1 LSTDLTE
8 EQKPELE
15 TAAHSTG
22 SGLIGRARQTEVW
35 RSVFRHPP
43 LNSPRGRAL
52 QSFSNVFLHLYPVK
66 VPVRVLRWRY
76 SLRLGFIAI
85 VLFTVLVVT
94 GVYLMFFYSPTP
106 AAAYVD
112 MVQLKTGI
120 GFGQLVRNVHRWS
133 AHLMVLVVVV
143 HLVRVFYAGAYKR
156 PRQFNWV
163 LGMAL
168 LLITLGFSFTG
179 YLLPWDQ
186 LSYWAV
192 TVGTNMVNYVPLV
205 GTYVR
210 DILLGGK
217 QISGATLQRFYAL
230 HVAILP
236 LSLTLILPVHIWRV
250 RKDGFAVER
259 GSTGALDPKAC
270 PGRKASTAALATATQ
285 NGDGDGRRV
294 RLLGVVDRESVT
306 QEEQVTD
313 DTVFAWPHL
322 MVRHVVATLGVC
334 ATVLALGVW
343 FQAPL
348 KDIAN
353 PNLTPEPAKAP
364 WYFEGLQ
371 ELLSRFNPLVAG
383 ILLPGAAVMSLL
395 ALPYIDRNPATEAR
409 NRKVAISLFSL
420 FLGLAVVL
428 TVIGFAFRGPG
439 WQWQWPWK
447 HSYIEW

>member
-1 LSTDLTE
+1 MSTDLTE
-8 EQKPELE
+8 QKPDQKAEQAPELE

-22 SGLIGRARQTEVW
+22 WVDRASAPDGGVAVGVPPPAPQLATRTGVAVVLQRLPAPVPGEGAGPGAEV
-35 RSVFRHPP
+35 
-43 LNSPRGRAL
+43 A
-52 QSFSNVFLHLYPVK
+52 
-66 VPVRVLRWRY
+66 VL
-76 SLRLGFIAI
+76 LRLGFIAI

-106 AAAYVD
+106 AAAYGD

-163 LGMAL
+163 LGIAL

-205 GTYVR
+205 GKYVR

-259 GSTGALDPKAC
+259 GSTGASTPRPA
-270 PGRKASTAALATATQ
+270 PVGRPPPLRWRPQRRMATAM
-285 NGDGDGRRV
+285 DGGSACWVSSTESPLRR
-294 RLLGVVDRESVT
+294 R
-306 QEEQVTD
+306 
-313 DTVFAWPHL
+313 
-322 MVRHVVATLGVC
+322 
-334 ATVLALGVW
+334 
-343 FQAPL
+343 
-348 KDIAN
+348 
-353 PNLTPEPAKAP
+353 
-364 WYFEGLQ
+364 
-371 ELLSRFNPLVAG
+371 SRSPTTRCS
-383 ILLPGAAVMSLL
+383 PGH
-395 ALPYIDRNPATEAR
+395 T
-409 NRKVAISLFSL
+409 
-420 FLGLAVVL
+420 
-428 TVIGFAFRGPG
+428 
-439 WQWQWPWK
+439 
-447 HSYIEW
+447 

>member
-1 LSTDLTE
+1 
-8 EQKPELE
+8 
-15 TAAHSTG
+15 
-22 SGLIGRARQTEVW
+22 
-35 RSVFRHPP
+35 
-43 LNSPRGRAL
+43 
-52 QSFSNVFLHLYPVK
+52 
-66 VPVRVLRWRY
+66 
-76 SLRLGFIAI
+76 
-85 VLFTVLVVT
+85 
-94 GVYLMFFYSPTP
+94 
-106 AAAYVD
+106 
-112 MVQLKTGI
+112 
-120 GFGQLVRNVHRWS
+120 
-133 AHLMVLVVVV
+133 MVLVVVV

-156 PRQFNWV
+156 PRQFNWF
-163 LGMAL
+163 LGVAL

-205 GTYVR
+205 GKYVR
-210 DILLGGK
+210 DILLGGS

-250 RKDGFAVER
+250 RKDGFAVGR
-259 GSTGALDPKAC
+259 GSTGGLEAKGC
-270 PGRKASTAALATATQ
+270 PGRKASTTALASAPQ
-285 NGDGDGRRV
+285 NGEGDGRRV

-334 ATVLALGVW
+334 ATVLALGVA

-409 NRKVAISLFSL
+409 NRKVAVSLFTL
-420 FLGLAVVL
+420 FMGLAVVL